1 MKSYDLS
8 VDAAQSGKRLDVF
21 LAESGLEL
29 SKRKIRQVI
38 DVGGVY
44 VNRKRVRV
52 ASRQVTR
59 GDKVRFEYN
68 EHALKQLKTQ
78 RPEFKANDILWSG
91 DHVIAVNK
99 PPGMAAQATKDQ
111 SIMHVVP
118 CLAALLK
125 ELGRPHQKLLLA
137 HRLDKET
144 SGVLLTAE
152 GTERATW
159 LTEQFKQRLVEKTY
173 LALCYGIPKQIE
185 FTENAY
191 LSEIDKRSGDV
202 RAVRSGGRQAMTRFK
217 VLAMHKD
224 LGVSLVACYPH
235 TGRSHQIRVHLQIND
250 LPIIGDKRYTTA
262 GRKNLPSALAE
273 LAAVH
278 HFLHARALA
287 FTPAP
292 GAPRQVIKAPLP
304 DRFAA
309 FMQAIGFHGDSGEA

>member
-1 MKSYDLS
+1 MKTHDLT
-8 VDAAQSGKRLDVF
+8 VDADHSGKRLDVF
-21 LAESGLEL
+21 LAESGLDL

-68 EHALKQLKTQ
+68 ENALRQLKTQ
-78 RPEFKANDILWSG
+78 RPEFKADDLLWRG
-91 DHVIAVNK
+91 EHVIAVNK

-125 ELGRPHQKLLLA
+125 SLKTPHQKLVLV

-144 SGVLLTAE
+144 SGVLLVAE
-152 GTERATW
+152 GSPRATW
-159 LTEQFKQRLVEKTY
+159 LTDQFKQRLVEKTY
-173 LALCYGIPKQIE
+173 LALCYGIPKQME

-191 LSEIDKRSGDV
+191 LSEIDKRTGDV
-202 RAVRSGGRQAMTRFK
+202 RAVRAGGRQAMTRFK
-217 VLAMHKD
+217 VLAMHKE
-224 LGVSLVACYPH
+224 LGVSLIACYPH

-250 LPIIGDKRYTTA
+250 LPIIGDKRYNTP
-262 GRKNLPSALAE
+262 GSKPLPPALAE
-273 LAAVH
+273 LSAVH
-278 HFLHARALA
+278 HFLHARELA

-292 GAPRQVIKAPLP
+292 GAARQVVKAPLP
-304 DRFAA
+304 ERFGA
-309 FMQAIGFHGDSGEA
+309 FLDAIGFHATSGQG